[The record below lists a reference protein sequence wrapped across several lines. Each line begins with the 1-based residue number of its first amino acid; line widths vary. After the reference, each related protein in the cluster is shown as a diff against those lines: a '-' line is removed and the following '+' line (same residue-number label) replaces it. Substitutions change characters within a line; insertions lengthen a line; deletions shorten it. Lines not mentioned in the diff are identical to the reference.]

1 MKKSLKYFAAALIMV
16 VSIFSQSTDAKA
28 FSYTYTVSFS
38 AGGQGSING
47 GIQVRKASGNS
58 SSVSIESKGDK
69 VVVNGLEYGDV
80 ISCDAQGNVS
90 LNENSK
96 YYVKGIRLS
105 GRDNN
110 TVAQSAFL
118 VSGDQDYV
126 VAYGIPGELAEYTVN
141 YVDAN
146 GNKLAESKT
155 YYGNVGDEPVI
166 AYLYI
171 DGYIPSSYNQSGK
184 LVSDASKNIFNFVYN
199 RAATNMANNGNGGD
213 NGAGANGAAGGTGG
227 ANAAGVNG
235 AAGGANG
242 AGANGAAG
250 GANGAGANGAAGGA
264 NGAGAN
270 GAAGGANGAAGGA
283 NGAANVVVPD
293 GQNNPQD
300 GEAAP
305 EAQPNTTI
313 EDQQTPQAANSDNTH
328 QIEPDKVP
336 LGKLISESGMV
347 VPITVGALGVVAILA
362 LMFFIIGK
370 NLRANKVKNNNVQ
383 NKSSDKENR

>member
-1 MKKSLKYFAAALIMV
+1 MKKSLKYFVAALIMV
-16 VSIFSQSTDAKA
+16 AGIFSQSTNANA

-47 GIQVRKASGNS
+47 GIQVRKASGNGS
-58 SSVSIESKGDK
+58 AVSIESKGDK

-146 GNKLAESKT
+146 GNKLADSKT

-184 LVSDASKNIFNFVYN
+184 LVSDASKNVFNFVYN
-199 RAATNMANNGNGGD
+199 RAATNMADNGNGGD
-213 NGAGANGAAGGTGG
+213 NGAGA
-227 ANAAGVNG
+227 NG

-270 GAAGGANGAAGGA
+270 GAAGGANGAGA
-283 NGAANVVVPD
+283 NGAAGGANDAGANGAADVVVPD

-362 LMFFIIGK
+362 LMFFVIGK
-370 NLRANKVKNNNVQ
+370 NLRANRVKQNKVHD
-383 NKSSDKENR
+383 KSSDKKIR

>member
-1 MKKSLKYFAAALIMV
+1 MKKLLKYFAAALIMV
-16 VSIFSQSTDAKA
+16 VSIFPQSTNAKA

-58 SSVSIESKGDK
+58 SSISIESKGDK

-146 GNKLAESKT
+146 GNKLADSKT

-250 GANGAGANGAAGGA
+250 GANGAAD
-264 NGAGAN
+264 
-270 GAAGGANGAAGGA
+270 
-283 NGAANVVVPD
+283 VVVPD
-293 GQNNPQD
+293 GQNDPQD
-300 GEAAP
+300 GIQAP
-305 EAQPNTTI
+305 QAQPNTDI
-313 EDQQTPQAANSDNTH
+313 ADEQVPQAANDNKH
-328 QIEPDKVP
+328 DIADEKVP
-336 LGKLISESGMV
+336 LATMISESGMA
-347 VPITVGALGVVAILA
+347 VPLTIGALGIVAILA
-362 LMFFIIGK
+362 IMIFVI
-370 NLRANKVKNNNVQ
+370 VKNVKSVRVQ
-383 NKSSDKENR
+383 KNSMKHKGKDNKN

>member
-1 MKKSLKYFAAALIMV
+1 MKKSLKYFAVALIMV
-16 VSIFSQSTDAKA
+16 VSIFSQSTNAKA

-213 NGAGANGAAGGTGG
+213 NGAGANGAAGG
-227 ANAAGVNG
+227 AD
-235 AAGGANG
+235 G

-250 GANGAGANGAAGGA
+250 GANGA
-264 NGAGAN
+264 
-270 GAAGGANGAAGGA
+270 GANGAAGGA

-300 GEAAP
+300 GEATP

>member
-16 VSIFSQSTDAKA
+16 VSIFSQSTNAKA

-146 GNKLAESKT
+146 GNKLADSKK

-227 ANAAGVNG
+227 AN
-235 AAGGANG
+235 
-242 AGANGAAG
+242 
-250 GANGAGANGAAGGA
+250 
-264 NGAGAN
+264 GAGAN
-270 GAAGGANGAAGGA
+270 GAAGGANGAAD
-283 NGAANVVVPD
+283 VVVPD

-362 LMFFIIGK
+362 LMFFVIGK
-370 NLRANKVKNNNVQ
+370 NLRANKVKKNNVQ

>member
-1 MKKSLKYFAAALIMV
+1 MKKSLKYFVAALIMV
-16 VSIFSQSTDAKA
+16 AGIFSQSTNANA

-47 GIQVRKASGNS
+47 GIQVRKASGNGS
-58 SSVSIESKGDK
+58 AVSIESKGDK

-146 GNKLAESKT
+146 GNKLADSKT

-184 LVSDASKNIFNFVYN
+184 LVSDASKNVFNFVYN
-199 RAATNMANNGNGGD
+199 RAATNMADNGNGGD
-213 NGAGANGAAGGTGG
+213 
-227 ANAAGVNG
+227 
-235 AAGGANG
+235 NG

-264 NGAGAN
+264 NGAGTNGAGTNGAN
-270 GAAGGANGAAGGA
+270 GAGANGAAGGA
-283 NGAANVVVPD
+283 NGAGANGAADVVVPD

-362 LMFFIIGK
+362 LMFFVIGK
-370 NLRANKVKNNNVQ
+370 NLRANRVKQNKVHD
-383 NKSSDKENR
+383 KSSDKENR

>member
-1 MKKSLKYFAAALIMV
+1 MKKLLKYFAAALIMV
-16 VSIFSQSTDAKA
+16 VSIFSQSTNAKA

-38 AGGQGSING
+38 AGGRGSING

-58 SSVSIESKGDK
+58 SSISIESKGDK

-146 GNKLAESKT
+146 GNKLADSKT

-199 RAATNMANNGNGGD
+199 RAATNMANNGNDGD
-213 NGAGANGAAGGTGG
+213 
-227 ANAAGVNG
+227 
-235 AAGGANG
+235 
-242 AGANGAAG
+242 
-250 GANGAGANGAAGGA
+250 NGAGANGAAGGA

-270 GAAGGANGAAGGA
+270 GAAGGANGAAD
-283 NGAANVVVPD
+283 VVVPD
-293 GQNNPQD
+293 GQNDPQD
-300 GEAAP
+300 GIQAP
-305 EAQPNTTI
+305 QAQPNTDI
-313 EDQQTPQAANSDNTH
+313 ADEQVPQAANDNKH
-328 QIEPDKVP
+328 DIADEKVP
-336 LGKLISESGMV
+336 LATMISESGMV
-347 VPITVGALGVVAILA
+347 VPLAVGALGIVAIFA
-362 LMFFIIGK
+362 IMIFVI
-370 NLRANKVKNNNVQ
+370 VKNVKSVRVQ
-383 NKSSDKENR
+383 KNSMKHKGKDNKN

>member
-1 MKKSLKYFAAALIMV
+1 MKKLLKYFAAALIMV
-16 VSIFSQSTDAKA
+16 VSIFSQSTNAKA

-58 SSVSIESKGDK
+58 SSISIESKGDK

-146 GNKLAESKT
+146 GNKLADSKT

-199 RAATNMANNGNGGD
+199 RAATNMANNGNDGD
-213 NGAGANGAAGGTGG
+213 NGAGANG
-227 ANAAGVNG
+227 V
-235 AAGGANG
+235 
-242 AGANGAAG
+242 
-250 GANGAGANGAAGGA
+250 AGGA

-270 GAAGGANGAAGGA
+270 GAAGGANGAAD
-283 NGAANVVVPD
+283 VVVPD
-293 GQNNPQD
+293 GQNDPQD
-300 GEAAP
+300 GIQAP
-305 EAQPNTTI
+305 QAQPNTDI
-313 EDQQTPQAANSDNTH
+313 ADEQVPQAANDNKH
-328 QIEPDKVP
+328 DIADEKVP
-336 LGKLISESGMV
+336 LATMISESGMV
-347 VPITVGALGVVAILA
+347 VPLAVGALGIVAIFA
-362 LMFFIIGK
+362 IMIFVI
-370 NLRANKVKNNNVQ
+370 VKNVKSVRVQ
-383 NKSSDKENR
+383 KNSMKHKGKDNKN

>member
-16 VSIFSQSTDAKA
+16 VSIFSQSTNAKA

-38 AGGQGSING
+38 AGGQGCING

-146 GNKLAESKT
+146 GNKLADSKT

-213 NGAGANGAAGGTGG
+213 NGAGANGAAGG
-227 ANAAGVNG
+227 ANA
-235 AAGGANG
+235 
-242 AGANGAAG
+242 
-250 GANGAGANGAAGGA
+250 
-264 NGAGAN
+264 AGAN
-270 GAAGGANGAAGGA
+270 GAAGGANGAAD
-283 NGAANVVVPD
+283 VVVPD

-370 NLRANKVKNNNVQ
+370 KLRTNKVKKNNVQ
-383 NKSSDKENR
+383 NKSSDKEIR

>member
-1 MKKSLKYFAAALIMV
+1 M
-16 VSIFSQSTDAKA
+16 
-28 FSYTYTVSFS
+28 
-38 AGGQGSING
+38 
-47 GIQVRKASGNS
+47 
-58 SSVSIESKGDK
+58 
-69 VVVNGLEYGDV
+69 
-80 ISCDAQGNVS
+80 
-90 LNENSK
+90 
-96 YYVKGIRLS
+96 
-105 GRDNN
+105 
-110 TVAQSAFL
+110 
-118 VSGDQDYV
+118 

-213 NGAGANGAAGGTGG
+213 NGAGANGAAGG
-227 ANAAGVNG
+227 
-235 AAGGANG
+235 ANG
-242 AGANGAAG
+242 A
-250 GANGAGANGAAGGA
+250 
-264 NGAGAN
+264 
-270 GAAGGANGAAGGA
+270 GANGAAGGA

-370 NLRANKVKNNNVQ
+370 NLRANKAT
-383 NKSSDKENR
+383 S

>member
-16 VSIFSQSTDAKA
+16 VSIFSQSTNAKA

-146 GNKLAESKT
+146 GNKLADSKT

-184 LVSDASKNIFNFVYN
+184 LVSDASKNVFNFVYN
-199 RAATNMANNGNGGD
+199 RAATNMADNGNGGD
-213 NGAGANGAAGGTGG
+213 NGAGANGAAGGANGAGANGAAGG
-227 ANAAGVNG
+227 ANGAGTNG

-250 GANGAGANGAAGGA
+250 GANGAGANGAAD
-264 NGAGAN
+264 
-270 GAAGGANGAAGGA
+270 
-283 NGAANVVVPD
+283 VVVPD

-362 LMFFIIGK
+362 LMFFVIGK
-370 NLRANKVKNNNVQ
+370 NLRANRVKQNKVHD
-383 NKSSDKENR
+383 KSSDKENR

>member
-1 MKKSLKYFAAALIMV
+1 MKKSLKYFVAALIMV
-16 VSIFSQSTDAKA
+16 AGIFSQSTNANA

-47 GIQVRKASGNS
+47 GIQVRKASGNGS
-58 SSVSIESKGDK
+58 AVSIESKGDK

-146 GNKLAESKT
+146 GNKLADSKT

-184 LVSDASKNIFNFVYN
+184 LVSDASKNVFNFVYN
-199 RAATNMANNGNGGD
+199 RAATNMADNGNGGD
-213 NGAGANGAAGGTGG
+213 NGAGA
-227 ANAAGVNG
+227 NG

-270 GAAGGANGAAGGA
+270 GAAGGANGAGANGAAGGA
-283 NGAANVVVPD
+283 NGAGANGAADVVVPD

-362 LMFFIIGK
+362 LMFFVIGK
-370 NLRANKVKNNNVQ
+370 NLRANRVKQNKVHD
-383 NKSSDKENR
+383 KSSDKENR